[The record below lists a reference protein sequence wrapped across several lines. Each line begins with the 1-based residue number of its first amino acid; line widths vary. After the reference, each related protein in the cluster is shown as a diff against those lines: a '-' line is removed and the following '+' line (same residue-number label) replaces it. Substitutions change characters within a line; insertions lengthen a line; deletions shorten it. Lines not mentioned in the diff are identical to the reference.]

1 MMSFKSSLCAAV
13 FVLLPVGLAAQQR
26 GPIEQQ
32 HVDPASAAR
41 GQALY
46 RISCASCHGTRA
58 RGTAAGVDLMRSTVV
73 QHDLYGSTLGPF
85 LHQGHAPN
93 TAELSAAQLLDLSNF
108 LHQEF
113 DATLSRSPAKP
124 APDILVGDAA
134 AGQAW
139 FNGAGQCSTCH
150 STSHSTSGDLAGIA
164 TRYADPYALQQRF
177 VFPGGFHRGGSAAEA
192 KRTAVTVTITSAAGP
207 PVIGD
212 LVSLD
217 DFTIIYRDAQGH
229 TQTVQRTPGMTVT
242 EHNPLAYH
250 EGLLKTMTDRQMH
263 NMLAYL
269 ETLK

>member
-1 MMSFKSSLCAAV
+1 MTSFKNSLCAAV
-13 FVLLPVGLAAQQR
+13 LALLALGLAAQQR

-32 HVDPASAAR
+32 HVDPASAVR

-46 RISCASCHGTRA
+46 RTSCASCHGPRA
-58 RGTAAGVDLMRSTVV
+58 RGTAAGVDLIRSTII

-85 LHQGHAPN
+85 LHQGHAPHPSGLS
-93 TAELSAAQLLDLSNF
+93 TAQVLDLSNF

-150 STSHSTSGDLAGIA
+150 STSGDLAGIA

-192 KRTAVTVTITSAAGP
+192 KRTVVTVTITSAAGP
-207 PVIGD
+207 PVTGD
-212 LVSLD
+212 LVNLD
-217 DFTIIYRDAQGH
+217 DFTIVYRDAQGH